1 MTHSSSNAR
10 RLPGDLPRRRDQAA
24 ALRVDHAGEYGAT
37 RIYAGQIAVLKNH
50 ESAAEIK
57 HMAEQEAVH
66 LAEFNRILP
75 EHGVRPTALLPLWHV
90 GGWLMGAVSAAMG
103 PRAAMAC
110 TVAVE
115 EVITGHYND
124 QLNNSAIDARL
135 RPTITKFR
143 DEEMEHH
150 AIGLAND
157 AEKAAAYAPLT
168 QVIKLICHTAI
179 WISSRI

>member
-1 MTHSSSNAR
+1 MPKR
-10 RLPGDLPRRRDQAA
+10 PLPGDFILRNKNAA

-37 RIYAGQIAVLKNH
+37 RIYAGQLAILKNDA
-50 ESAAEIK
+50 SAHEIK
-57 HMAEQEAVH
+57 HMAAQEAVH
-66 LAEFNRILP
+66 LAAFDRILP

-90 GGWLMGAVSAAMG
+90 GGWLMGAVSAAFG

-115 EVITGHYND
+115 EVITEHYNE
-124 QLNNSAIDARL
+124 QLATHSVSPNLHS
-135 RPTITKFR
+135 TIAKFR

-157 AEKAAAYAPLT
+157 AESTPVYTPLSAA
-168 QVIKLICHTAI
+168 IRSICRAAI
-179 WISSRI
+179 WVSARV